1 MSNKKGL
8 PETAPEQQSPLNIIL
23 SQREVLGMLED
34 ASDVELAGPLA
45 KGMINVFIATSGSG
59 KSLLAF
65 LVSWNELKMGSLRK
79 FSIWI
84 WTIRIPSIKIDIQI
98 FLCLMVF
105 STSRNTSSTKSWM
118 NSLVFSL

>member
-1 MSNKKGL
+1 
-8 PETAPEQQSPLNIIL
+8 
-23 SQREVLGMLED
+23 MLED

-65 LVSWNELKMGSLRK
+65 LVSWNELKNGQFKKVFYLDLDNPH
-79 FSIWI
+79 SIYKD
-84 WTIRIPSIKIDIQI
+84 RYSNFPLLDG
-98 FLCLMVF
+98 F